1 MKEKKERKSKYTTPA
16 FRKKLRRAIE
26 GSGGIKKV
34 IADKLGLPY
43 MTVWKIIDR
52 APQSI
57 KDLIEHEKE
66 YMADVAEQTVL
77 ESMQQRL
84 DIATASRTALR
95 VLNSNK
101 HKSRGYSEDSK
112 LTIEGGDKPLKV
124 QNEAVLDIDSL
135 DLPINVRKKILKAM
149 KEKELKEAGGD
160 GSDE

>member
-1 MKEKKERKSKYTTPA
+1 MSKYTTPA
-16 FRKKLRRAIE
+16 FRKKLKRAIE

-34 IADKLGLPY
+34 IADKLNLPY

-57 KDLIEHEKE
+57 HDMIEKEKE

-101 HKSRGYSEDSK
+101 HKKRGYSEDSK
-112 LTIEGGDKPLKV
+112 LTIEGGDKPLRV
-124 QNEAVLDIDSL
+124 QNESVLDIDTL
-135 DLPINVRKKILKAM
+135 DLPINVRKKILSAM
-149 KEKELKEAGGD
+149 KKKELEQAGGE
-160 GSDE
+160 GEGE

>member
-1 MKEKKERKSKYTTPA
+1 MEKKKPRKSKYTTPA

-52 APQSI
+52 APQGI
-57 KDLIEHEKE
+57 KDMIEKE
-66 YMADVAEQTVL
+66 KEFMGDVAEQTVL

-101 HKSRGYSEDSK
+101 HKKRGYSEDNK

-124 QNEAVLDIDSL
+124 QNEAVLDIDTL
-135 DLPINVRKKILKAM
+135 DLPIKTRKQILKAM
-149 KEKELKEAGGD
+149 EKKALEDSNGQ
-160 GSDE
+160 